1 MPQGLKRRTARLAYA
16 EKWLVLGIIIGVA
29 SGLAAA
35 VFYQFLGLVSR
46 VALTILGSEARGALV
61 HDPSLAALVGFERL
75 HFLPLLLVTGAAASA
90 LLVYRF
96 APEAE
101 GHGTDAAV
109 AAFHRRAGIVSA
121 RVPPIKALASALLIG
136 LGGSGGVEG
145 PSIQMG
151 SGIGSTLARLF
162 NLNMEDRRIA
172 LVAGMAGA
180 LSALFRAPLGTA
192 LFAIEALYKRD
203 LEAQAFVPAFIAS
216 VTSFTVTA
224 PIFSYHAILPTVS
237 ASYQALLN
245 ARSLVAYVLLGFYIA
260 PFAYFYVWAF
270 QKSGERFNR
279 LAERRIPVYLK
290 PVLGV
295 ALMAPI
301 ALVFPHVVGSGRAL
315 LGPVLRGEVEL
326 LFEEAGELLVLML
339 VAVALAKIVATS
351 FSIGSGGSG
360 GVFAPA
366 VLSGALLGL
375 SFSHLVGQR
384 LSPLDPGVYAYL
396 GMASF
401 FAAAAKVPLATSVM
415 VGEMGGNYL
424 LIVPAITASIIAREL
439 TGNASIY
446 SSQLNHRLREEI
458 VEAESLLSMLAS
470 SGEQINIK
478 LKDLVD
484 TEYKCVSP
492 RATISTALSLM
503 LREKG
508 KIVPVVNDDGTVEG
522 VLDPM
527 DLEELAEM
535 GRMDPSKPLHRARL
549 RMVPLLPVNARIN
562 VALEEMV
569 RRNRDYVI
577 VVDGKGR
584 YKGVVTINE
593 ITAALA
599 YLIAKHRSTLRLE
612 GGGR

>member
-1 MPQGLKRRTARLAYA
+1 MGLKRGMARLAYA
-16 EKWLVLGIIIGVA
+16 EKWLVLGIIIGMV

-35 VFYQFLGLVSR
+35 GFYQLLGLVSKL
-46 VALTILGSEARGALV
+46 ALRILGSEMPEGLI
-61 HDPSLAALVGFERL
+61 HDPSLVAMVGVEKL
-75 HFLPLLLVTGAAASA
+75 YLLPVLLLAGAAISS
-90 LLVYRF
+90 LIVYRF

-109 AAFHRRAGIVSA
+109 AAFHRRAGIVSFK
-121 RVPPIKALASALLIG
+121 VPPVKAIASALLIG
-136 LGGSGGVEG
+136 FGGSGGVEG

-151 SGIGSTLARLF
+151 SGIGSSLARLF

-203 LEAQAFVPAFIAS
+203 LEAQAFIPAFIAS

-224 PIFSYHAILPTVS
+224 PLFSYHAILPTVS
-237 ASYQALLN
+237 VTHQALLN
-245 ARSLVAYVLLGFYIA
+245 PRSLAAYVLLGLYIA
-260 PFAYFYVWAF
+260 PFAYFYVWTF
-270 QKSGERFNR
+270 QELGRRFNK
-279 LAERRIPVYLK
+279 LAERRIPIYAK

-295 ALMAPI
+295 MLMAPV
-301 ALVFPHVVGSGRAL
+301 ALVFPHVIGSGRAL
-315 LGPVLRGEVEL
+315 LGPVLRGETSQ
-326 LFEEAGELLVLML
+326 LFEFTGGMLVLIL
-339 VAVALAKIVATS
+339 VAAAIAKIVATS
-351 FSIGSGGSG
+351 LSIGSGGSG

-375 SFSHLVGQR
+375 SFSHLIGQR
-384 LSPLDPGVYAYL
+384 LSPLDPSIYAYL

-439 TGNASIY
+439 SGNRSIY
-446 SSQLNHRLREEI
+446 SSQLVRRLREEI
-458 VEAESLLSMLAS
+458 VEAESLLTILAS
-470 SGEQINIK
+470 SGERINIK

-484 TEYKCVSP
+484 TNYKYVSP
-492 RATISTALSLM
+492 QATISKALSLM

-508 KIVPVVNDDGTVEG
+508 KIVPVVDENGIVEG
-522 VLDPM
+522 VLDPV
-527 DLEELAEM
+527 DLEDLAET
-535 GRMDPSKPLHRARL
+535 GRIDPSTPLYKVRL
-549 RMVPLLPVNARIN
+549 RMVPILPVNARID

-569 RRNRDYVI
+569 RRNKDYVV
-577 VVDGKGR
+577 VVDGRGR
-584 YKGVVTINE
+584 YKGIVTINE

-599 YLIAKHRSTLRLE
+599 YLIAKHRSTLRLK